1 MKSVPGNPSS
11 EPVAIIGMS
20 CRFPGGADSP
30 ASFWRLLREGFDAM
44 REVPADRWDAAAYQS
59 TDPSVAGKVRAL
71 RAGFLDRVDAFDASF
86 WGVSAREALSMD
98 PQQRLLLEV
107 AYEALEHAHQPID
120 SLAGSRTGVFV
131 GIATD
136 DYSRRTDPSDVYSGT
151 GSLFSVAAGR
161 ISYLLDLRGPSLA
174 VDTACSSSLVALH
187 LACQS
192 LQSRE
197 SELALVGGVN
207 VITDPGKSI
216 YFSGL
221 GALSTDGRCKTFDA
235 SADGY
240 GRGEGCGV
248 FVLKRL
254 AEALEDGD
262 RVLAVVR
269 GSAVNQDG
277 HSNGLTAPNGLA
289 QEAVLKEAL
298 SRAGLKPGDIQYVEA
313 HGTGTPLGDPIEIE
327 ALSSALCEWRGPKEP
342 LLLGSVKTNIGHLE
356 AAAGVAGL
364 MKVVLAMRHGELPPH
379 LHFTRPNPHVPWAQ
393 LPLKVPTEVTPWTS
407 RGPRIAGVSSFGI
420 SGTNAHVILEEAPRS
435 KSERAT
441 HEGDEH
447 PLLLPLSAR
456 SPDALTALAKA
467 HRSWLDDSEPERTL
481 RELVHTAS
489 VRRGHHAQRLAV
501 VGNTRRDMAE
511 ALRAFTDGE
520 PHPGVVRRQVSFE
533 EESPRVAFIFPGQ
546 GSQWL
551 GMGRQ
556 LLREEPVFRAAIE
569 DCEQAMRPHVEW
581 SLVEELGAD
590 EAHSRLAEMDVVQPV
605 LFAMQVALA
614 ALWRSWG
621 IEPDAVVGHSM
632 GEVAAA
638 HVAGALSL
646 EDAAC
651 IICRRSQLLRRVS
664 GQGAMAVVELGLE
677 QAREVLAGDESR
689 LSVGVSNSARSTVIS
704 GEPSALEEL
713 LRSLEGRGIFCR
725 RVKVDVASHSPQMD
739 PLKEDLLLALEGVAP
754 ESALVPIYSTVTG
767 ETGDG
772 SDFSAAYWVRNL
784 RDPVLFQ
791 GAIERLLDDGHAV
804 FIEVSPHPVLLAP
817 IQETL
822 EEAKR
827 GGLALASLRRQTD
840 ERRTLL
846 ESFAALYVHGHP
858 VDWKRLYPEG
868 GRPVELPSYPWQ
880 GERYWLDAPS
890 TAAVSG
896 RSPRAVRDAGAG
908 HPLLGGAL
916 SSSLQPRVRFWERS
930 LGTEAF
936 PYLADHRVQ
945 GEVVFPGAGYVEMAL
960 AAGAEVL
967 GEAGL
972 VLEAVSFREML
983 SLTPGADRR
992 VQLALTEEGS
1002 GRASFQIASRAE
1014 GETVWRT
1021 HAMGRLRQAEGPA
1034 PEPPLESWR
1043 DGGEARSSDEHYRR
1057 METMCL
1063 GYGPTFRGL
1072 RQLALRDGEVLGQ
1085 VHLPDQGAEDA
1096 KAYWLHPALLDACL
1110 QASVALMA
1118 TGDSRDPFVPVGI
1131 ERVRLL
1137 GRPGRELQVRVKAR
1151 AGEKPGDPERS
1162 FDVWLLD
1169 MEGRLLAELE
1179 GLRARRL
1186 DGGAVARDALEG
1198 SVFTVA
1204 WRRTE
1209 ELPEALGSGSWLVFA
1224 DRDGFGAEV
1233 QSLLRARGGACV
1245 RVVAGSAYERVA
1257 ADLYRI
1263 NPASP
1268 EDYRRLLRESFGDD
1282 GRCQGVVHLFSLDA
1296 SAFNSTTPTTLASDL
1311 SHGAVSATYLAQAL
1325 VRQGWRDVPRLV
1337 LVTRGARSV
1346 VDGDAVAPAQA
1357 SLWGL
1362 GQTLATEHPELECT
1376 RVDLA
1381 AVPDARDASRLL
1393 SELIAKGHEDQVA
1406 LRDGR
1411 HVARFVRG
1419 GFEADAASGRS
1430 VTLTPAA
1437 GRPFRLELPEPGVL
1451 ERLVLRE
1458 SRRPQPGPG
1467 EVELEVEAAALNFID
1482 VMKAMGIY
1490 PGLPPGPVA
1499 LGAECSGRIV
1509 ALGEGVTGF
1518 SLGQEVVAL
1527 APSCF
1532 ATHVKVPARFVAP
1545 KPTRLDFAQA
1555 ATFPGV
1561 FMTAWYAVHH
1571 LGRARRGE
1579 KILIHAASGGTGL
1592 AALQIARALG
1602 LEVFA
1607 TAGSEEKRTFLRSMG
1622 VEHVMDSRSLAFADE
1637 VLRITDGRGVDLVLN
1652 SLTGEA
1658 LVKSLEVLA
1667 PYGRFLE
1674 LGKRDIYDDVRLG
1687 LSPFRKSLSYSAID
1701 LMGMMEARPE
1711 LFASLFAEVMGHLE
1725 AGTFEPLPVQV
1736 FPASDAEGAF
1746 RHMAQAKH
1754 IGKLALRM
1762 KDPEARIAPLEPVR
1776 QGIRAD
1782 ASYLITGGLGGL
1794 GLSVARWLVEQGARH
1809 LALVGRT
1816 APSARA
1822 EELIRVLEAAGA
1834 RVQVSA
1840 ADVSREEDVE
1850 RVLSELRAHLPPL
1863 RGIVH
1868 AAGLLDDH
1876 TALELSDE
1884 HFRKV
1889 AAPKVQGAW
1898 NLHVRTLGEPLDFFV
1913 LYSSAAVL
1921 LGSPGQGNY
1930 AAANAFMDALA
1941 EQRRALGLPAMS
1953 IQWGAFSEVGLAA
1966 AVDVRGDRLSYRGV
1980 GSLTPAEGVTALARL
1995 LEHPRPVVGVLRF
2008 DARQWFEFYPRTA
2021 SVPFFAELPRESD
2034 VSRSGSAQGTS
2045 LKQALE
2051 VASPAGRIEI
2061 LEGHLREQLG
2071 RVLRIPAAR
2080 IDRAAPFKSIGVD
2093 SLMSLELRNRI
2104 EASIGLKL
2112 SAALLFTYTHTAS
2125 LAEHLLERLGLSSIP
2140 EVEAAPVESP
2150 QADELQRIEQELDQ
2164 LSEDELAARLAEK
2177 LLLP

>member
-1 MKSVPGNPSS
+1 MKSFSGSPSS
-11 EPVAIIGMS
+11 EPIAIIGMS
-20 CRFPGGADSP
+20 CRFPGGANSP
-30 ASFWRLLREGFDAM
+30 EAFWRMLRDGVDAM
-44 REVPADRWDAAAYQS
+44 REVPAERWDAAAYH
-59 TDPSVAGKVRAL
+59 GKVRAL
-71 RAGFLDRVDAFDASF
+71 RAGFLERVDTFDASF
-86 WGVSAREALSMD
+86 WGISAREATSMD

-107 AYEALEHAHQPID
+107 AYEALEHALQPID

-161 ISYLLDLRGPSLA
+161 LSYLLDLRGPSIA

-192 LQSRE
+192 LRDGE

-221 GALSTDGRCKTFDA
+221 GALSADGRCKTFDA

-248 FVLKRL
+248 LVLKRL
-254 AEALEDGD
+254 SQALQDGD

-298 SRAGLKPGDIQYVEA
+298 ARSGLKPADIQYVEA

-327 ALSSALCEWRGPKEP
+327 ALSAALCEWRAAREP

-364 MKVVLAMRHGELPPH
+364 MKVVLSMQHGELPPH
-379 LHFTRPNPHVPWAQ
+379 LHFKQPNPHVPWSQ
-393 LPLKVPTEVTPWTS
+393 LPLKVPTELTPWTS

-420 SGTNAHVILEEAPRS
+420 SGTNAHVILEEAPRP
-435 KSERAT
+435 KSEPVA
-441 HEGDEH
+441 HEEEGR

-456 SPDALTALAKA
+456 GPEALTALAGA
-467 HRSWLDDSEPERTL
+467 HGDLLGDASSAVAL
-481 RELVHTAS
+481 RDITHAAS
-489 VRRGHHAQRLAV
+489 VRRSHHALRLAV
-501 VGNTRRDMAE
+501 VGDSRRDMVE
-511 ALRAFTDGE
+511 ALQAFTRGE
-520 PHPGVVRRQVSFE
+520 LHPGVVRRQVSFE
-533 EESPRVAFIFPGQ
+533 EESPRVAFVFPGQ

-556 LLREEPVFRAAIE
+556 LLREEPVFREAIE
-569 DCEQAMRPHVEW
+569 ACERAMQPYVEW

-590 EAHSRLAEMDVVQPV
+590 EARSRLGEIDVVQPV

-614 ALWRSWG
+614 ALWRAWG

-646 EDAAC
+646 EDAAR
-651 IICRRSQLLRRVS
+651 IICRRSRLLRRVS

-677 QAREVLAGDESR
+677 QAREVLAGYESR
-689 LSVGVSNSARSTVIS
+689 LSIGVSNSPRSTVIS
-704 GEPSALEEL
+704 GDTSALEEL
-713 LRSLEGRGIFCR
+713 LRNLEGRGVFCR
-725 RVKVDVASHSPQMD
+725 RVKVDVASHSPQME
-739 PLKEDLLLALEGVAP
+739 PLKEELLLSLEGVAP

-767 ETGDG
+767 ESGDG
-772 SDFSAAYWVRNL
+772 SDFTASYWVRNL
-784 RDPVLFQ
+784 REPVLFH
-791 GAIERLLDDGHAV
+791 GAIERLLEEGHAV
-804 FIEVSPHPVLLAP
+804 FIEVSPHPVLLAS

-827 GGLALASLRRQTD
+827 SGLALASLRRQAE

-858 VDWKRLYPEG
+858 VDWKQLYPDAG
-868 GRPVELPSYPWQ
+868 HPVELPSYPWQ
-880 GERYWLDAPS
+880 GERYWLDAPGE
-890 TAAVSG
+890 TAASG
-896 RSPRAVRDAGAG
+896 MHPRAAREAGAG
-908 HPLLGGAL
+908 HPLLGGSL
-916 SSSLQPRVRFWERS
+916 SSSLQPRVHFWERS
-930 LGTEAF
+930 LSTEAL
-936 PYLADHRVQ
+936 PYLSDHRVQ

-972 VLEAVSFREML
+972 VLEGVSFREML
-983 SLTPGADRR
+983 SLAPGGTRR

-1014 GETVWRT
+1014 DEATWRT
-1021 HAMGRLRQAEGPA
+1021 HAMGRLRLEEGGTPA
-1034 PEPPLESWR
+1034 RAVAPWNGEGESISS
-1043 DGGEARSSDEHYRR
+1043 EAHYRR
-1057 METMCL
+1057 MDALGL

-1072 RQLALRDGEVLGQ
+1072 RQLSRGEGEVLGQ
-1085 VHLPDQGAEDA
+1085 VRLPEQVDAEPGT
-1096 KAYWLHPALLDACL
+1096 YWLHPALLDACL

-1118 TGDSRDPFVPVGI
+1118 TADSQAPFVPVGI
-1131 ERVRLL
+1131 ERVRLH
-1137 GRPGRELQVRVKAR
+1137 GRPGRELQVRVTAR
-1151 AGEKPGDPERS
+1151 AGEGGAERS

-1169 MEGRLLAELE
+1169 AEGNILAELE
-1179 GLRARRL
+1179 GMGARQL
-1186 DGGAVARDALEG
+1186 DGGGAARDALDG
-1198 SVFTVA
+1198 CVFTVS

-1209 ELPEALGSGSWLVFA
+1209 ALPEAPASGAWLVFA
-1224 DRDGFGAEV
+1224 DRGGLGTEL
-1233 QSLLRARGGACV
+1233 QSLLRARGGSCV
-1245 RVVAGSAYERVA
+1245 RVFAGSTYERVEP
-1257 ADLYRI
+1257 DLYRI
-1263 NPASP
+1263 NPSAP
-1268 EDYRRLLRESFGDD
+1268 EDYRRLLRESFGDE

-1296 SAFNSTTPTTLASDL
+1296 AAFEATAPATLDADL
-1311 SHGAVSATYLAQAL
+1311 ARGSVSATYLAQAL

-1337 LVTRGARSV
+1337 LVTRGARAV
-1346 VDGDAVAPAQA
+1346 VEGETVAPAQA
-1357 SLWGL
+1357 PLWGL
-1362 GQTLATEHPELECT
+1362 GQTIATEHPELECT

-1381 AVPDARDASRLL
+1381 ATPDARDAALL
-1393 SELIAKGHEDQVA
+1393 LRELAAKGPEDQVA

-1411 HVARFVRG
+1411 YVARFTRS
-1419 GFEADAASGRS
+1419 GFEAGAADETAMR
-1430 VTLTPAA
+1430 LEPAA

-1458 SRRPQPGPG
+1458 ARRTPPGPG
-1467 EVELEVEAAALNFID
+1467 EVEIEVEASALNFID

-1499 LGAECSGRIV
+1499 LGAECAGRIV
-1509 ALGEGVTGF
+1509 ALGEGVSGF

-1527 APSCF
+1527 APACF
-1532 ATHVKVPARFVAP
+1532 STHVRAPARFVAP
-1545 KPTRLDFAQA
+1545 KPARLDFAQA

-1579 KILIHAASGGTGL
+1579 RILIHSASGGTGL

-1607 TAGSEEKRTFLRSMG
+1607 TAGSEEKRAFLRSLG

-1637 VLRITDGRGVDLVLN
+1637 VMRATGGRGVDLVLN

-1701 LMGMMEARPE
+1701 LMGMSEARPE
-1711 LFASLFAEVMGHLE
+1711 LFAALFAEVMQRVE
-1725 AGTFEPLPVQV
+1725 DGTFEPLPVRV

-1746 RHMAQAKH
+1746 RFMAQAKH
-1754 IGKLALRM
+1754 IGKIAVSM
-1762 KDPEARIAPLEPVR
+1762 KDPGARIAPVEAEA

-1809 LALVGRT
+1809 LALVGRK
-1816 APSARA
+1816 APSAQA
-1822 EELIRVLEAAGA
+1822 GEAIRTLESAGA
-1834 RVQVSA
+1834 RVLVVA
-1840 ADVSREEDVE
+1840 ADVSREEDVG
-1850 RVLSELRAHLPPL
+1850 RLLSELRAHLPPL
-1863 RGIVH
+1863 RGVVH
-1868 AAGLLDDH
+1868 AAGLLEDH
-1876 TALELSDE
+1876 TLLELSDG
-1884 HFRKV
+1884 HFRRV
-1889 AAPKVQGAW
+1889 AAPKVHGAW
-1898 NLHVRTLGEPLDFFV
+1898 NLHARTLGEPLDFFV
-1913 LYSSAAVL
+1913 MYSSAAVP

-1941 EQRRALGLPAMS
+1941 EQRRSLGLPAMS

-1966 AVDVRGDRLSYRGV
+1966 AADVRGDRLSYRGV
-1980 GSLTPAEGVTALARL
+1980 GSLSPAEGVAALARL
-1995 LEHPRPVVGVLRF
+1995 LERPRPVVGVLRF
-2008 DARQWFEFYPRTA
+2008 DVRQWFEFYPRTA
-2021 SVPFFAELPRESD
+2021 SVPFFAELPRESEAP
-2034 VSRSGSAQGTS
+2034 RAGSAEGAS
-2045 LKQALE
+2045 LRQALE
-2051 VASPAGRIEI
+2051 AASPAGRLDI

-2080 IDRAAPFKSIGVD
+2080 IDRTAPFKSIGVD

-2125 LAEHLLERLGLSSIP
+2125 LAEHLLERLGLASEP
-2140 EVEAAPVESP
+2140 EAAAPVEAAP
-2150 QADELQRIEQELDQ
+2150 ADELQRIEQELDQ

>member
-1 MKSVPGNPSS
+1 MKSASGSPSS

-30 ASFWRLLREGFDAM
+30 QAFWRLLREGFDAM
-44 REVPADRWDAAAYQS
+44 REVPADRWDAAAYLA
-59 TDPSVAGKVRAL
+59 TDPTSRGKVRAL
-71 RAGFLDRVDAFDASF
+71 RAGFLERVDAFDAGF
-86 WGVSAREALSMD
+86 WGISAREAISMD

-107 AYEALEHAHQPID
+107 AYEALEHAHLSVD

-136 DYSRRTDPSDVYSGT
+136 DYSCRTDPSDVYSGT

-187 LACQS
+187 LACKS
-192 LQSRE
+192 LQSGE

-254 AEALEDGD
+254 ADALEDGD

-298 SRAGLKPGDIQYVEA
+298 SRSGLKPGDVQYVEA

-327 ALSSALCEWRGPKEP
+327 ALSAALCEWRSAKEP
-342 LLLGSVKTNIGHLE
+342 LLIGSVKTNIGHLE

-364 MKVVLAMRHGELPPH
+364 MKVVLSMRHGELPPH
-379 LHFTRPNPHVPWAQ
+379 LHFTQPNPHVPWAQ
-393 LPLKVPTEVTPWTS
+393 LPLKVPTELTPWTS

-435 KSERAT
+435 KVEPSKE
-441 HEGDEH
+441 EGDGR
-447 PLLLPLSAR
+447 PVLLPLSAR
-456 SPDALTALAKA
+456 SPEALTAFAEA
-467 HRSWLDDSEPERTL
+467 HAELLGDPAATGTL
-481 RELVHTAS
+481 REIAHTAS
-489 VRRGHHAQRLAV
+489 VRRSHHPHRLAV
-501 VGNTRRDMAE
+501 VGSSRQDLVE
-511 ALRAFTDGE
+511 ALRASTRGE
-520 PHPGVVRRQVSFE
+520 PHPGVIRRQANFE
-533 EESPRVAFIFPGQ
+533 EEFPRVAFIFPGQ

-556 LLREEPVFRAAIE
+556 LLREEPVFREAIE
-569 DCEQAMRPHVEW
+569 ACERAMRPHVEW

-590 EAHSRLAEMDVVQPV
+590 EAHSHLAEIDVVQPV

-638 HVAGALSL
+638 QVAGALSL
-646 EDAAC
+646 EDAAR
-651 IICRRSQLLRRVS
+651 IICRRSRLLRRVS

-677 QAREVLAGDESR
+677 QAREVLSGYESR
-689 LSVGVSNSARSTVIS
+689 LSVGVSNSPRSTVIS
-704 GEPSALEEL
+704 GDTLALEEL
-713 LRSLEGRGIFCR
+713 LRHLEGRGIFCR

-772 SDFSAAYWVRNL
+772 SDFTASYWVRNL

-822 EEAKR
+822 EEARR
-827 GGLALASLRRQTD
+827 GGLALASLRRQAD

-858 VDWKRLYPEG
+858 VDWARLYPEG
-868 GRPVELPSYPWQ
+868 GRPVDLPSYPWQ
-880 GERYWLDAPS
+880 GERFWLDAPVA
-890 TAAVSG
+890 TAAIN
-896 RSPRAVRDAGAG
+896 RSPRTARDAGAG

-916 SSSLQPRVRFWERS
+916 SSSLQPRVHFWEQLLS
-930 LGTEAF
+930 TEAF
-936 PYLADHRVQ
+936 PYLSDHRVQ

-972 VLEAVSFREML
+972 VLEGVSFREML
-983 SLTPGADRR
+983 PLAPGTTRR
-992 VQLALTEEGS
+992 VQLVLTEEGS
-1002 GRASFQIASRAE
+1002 GRASFQIASRTDDEA
-1014 GETVWRT
+1014 TWRT
-1021 HAMGRLRQAEGPA
+1021 HALGRLRLDEGRA
-1034 PEPPLESWR
+1034 HAHSLEPWTGMEESL
-1043 DGGEARSSDEHYRR
+1043 SSDEHYRR
-1057 METMCL
+1057 MEALGL
-1063 GYGPTFRGL
+1063 GYGPMFRGL
-1072 RQLALRDGEVLGQ
+1072 RQVALSAGEVLGHVRLPSQ
-1085 VHLPDQGAEDA
+1085 VDAEPGM
-1096 KAYWLHPALLDACL
+1096 YWLHPALLDACL
-1110 QASVALMA
+1110 QASVVLMTTA
-1118 TGDSRDPFVPVGI
+1118 DSKDPFVPVGI
-1131 ERVRLL
+1131 ERVRLF
-1137 GRPGRELQVRVKAR
+1137 GRPGRDLQVRVKAR
-1151 AGEKPGDPERS
+1151 SGEKPGDPERS
-1162 FDVWLLD
+1162 FDVWVLD
-1169 MEGRLLAELE
+1169 SDGKLLAELE
-1179 GLRARRL
+1179 GLHARRL
-1186 DGGAVARDALEG
+1186 DGGAVARDTLNG
-1198 SVFTVA
+1198 NVFTVA

-1209 ELPEALGSGSWLVFA
+1209 VLPEALASGTWLVFA
-1224 DRDGFGAEV
+1224 DLGGFGEEV
-1233 QSLLRARGGACV
+1233 QSLLKARGGACV
-1245 RVVAGSAYERVA
+1245 RVVAGSAYERVESE
-1257 ADLYRI
+1257 LYRI

-1268 EDYRRLLRESFGDD
+1268 EDYRRVLRESFGEE

-1296 SAFNSTTPTTLASDL
+1296 APLKATTSSTLALDL
-1311 SHGAVSATYLAQAL
+1311 SRGAVSATYLAQAL

-1337 LVTRGARSV
+1337 FVTRGARAV
-1346 VDGDAVAPAQA
+1346 MDGDSVAPAQA

-1376 RVDLA
+1376 RIDLPTA
-1381 AVPDARDASRLL
+1381 SDARDASLL
-1393 SELIAKGHEDQVA
+1393 LRELVAKGHEDQVA

-1411 HVARFVRG
+1411 YVARFTRSD
-1419 GFEADAASGRS
+1419 FEEGPALESTTPRM
-1430 VTLTPAA
+1430 PAA

-1458 SRRPQPGPG
+1458 TRRTPPGPG
-1467 EVELEVEAAALNFID
+1467 EVEIEVEASALNFID

-1490 PGLPPGPVA
+1490 PGLPPGPVS
-1499 LGAECSGRIV
+1499 LGAECAGRIV
-1509 ALGEGVTGF
+1509 ALGEGVSGF

-1532 ATHVKVPARFVAP
+1532 ATHVKAPARFVAP

-1561 FMTAWYAVHH
+1561 FMTAWYAVQH
-1571 LGRARRGE
+1571 LGRARKGE
-1579 KILIHAASGGTGL
+1579 KILIHSASGGTGL

-1637 VLRITDGRGVDLVLN
+1637 VMRITDGRGVDLVLN

-1674 LGKRDIYDDVRLG
+1674 LGKRDIYDDFRLG
-1687 LSPFRKSLSYSAID
+1687 LSPFRKSLSYSSID
-1701 LMGMMEARPE
+1701 LMGMSEARPE
-1711 LFASLFAEVMGHLE
+1711 LFASLFSEVMRHLE
-1725 AGTFEPLPVQV
+1725 EGTFEPLPVQV
-1736 FPASDAEGAF
+1736 FSATDAEEAF

-1754 IGKLALRM
+1754 VGKLAIRM
-1762 KDPEARIAPLEPVR
+1762 KDPEARVAPMEVER

-1782 ASYLITGGLGGL
+1782 STYLITGGLGGL
-1794 GLSVARWLVEQGARH
+1794 GLSVARWMVEQGARN

-1816 APSARA
+1816 APSSRA
-1822 EELIRVLEAAGA
+1822 EDVIRALEAVGA
-1834 RVQVSA
+1834 RVHVSA

-1850 RVLSELRAHLPPL
+1850 RLFVDLRTHLPPL

-1876 TALELSDE
+1876 TALELSE
-1884 HFRKV
+1884 SHFRKV
-1889 AAPKVQGAW
+1889 AAPKVHGAW
-1898 NLHVRTLGEPLDFFV
+1898 NLHACSLREPLDFFV
-1913 LYSSAAVL
+1913 MYSSAAVL

-1941 EQRRALGLPAMS
+1941 EHRCQLGLPAMS

-1980 GSLTPAEGVTALARL
+1980 GSLTPAEGAAALARL
-1995 LEHPRPVVGVLRF
+1995 LERPRPVVGVLRF

-2021 SVPFFAELPRESD
+2021 SVPYFAELPRESEPP
-2034 VSRSGSAQGTS
+2034 RSGSARSAS
-2045 LKQALE
+2045 LRQALE
-2051 VASPAGRIEI
+2051 SAPPAGRLDI
-2061 LEGHLREQLG
+2061 LEGQLREQLG

-2080 IDRAAPFKSIGVD
+2080 IDRHAPFKSIGVD

-2125 LAEHLLERLGLSSIP
+2125 LAEHLLERLGLSSSP
-2140 EVEAAPVESP
+2140 DVTAAPAEPP
-2150 QADELQRIEQELDQ
+2150 QVGELQRIEQELDQ

>member
-1 MKSVPGNPSS
+1 MKSAPGNPSS

-30 ASFWRLLREGFDAM
+30 ESFWRLLREGFDAM
-44 REVPADRWDAAAYQS
+44 REVPAERWDAATYQS
-59 TDPSVAGKVRAL
+59 SDPSVAGKVRAL
-71 RAGFLDRVDAFDASF
+71 RAGFLDRVDSFDASF
-86 WGVSAREALSMD
+86 WGISAREAVSMD

-107 AYEALEHAHQPID
+107 TYEALEHALQPID

-136 DYSRRTDPSDVYSGT
+136 DYSHRTDPSDVYSGT

-161 ISYLLDLRGPSLA
+161 ISYLLDLRGPSIA

-197 SELALVGGVN
+197 SELAVVGGVN

-254 AEALEDGD
+254 SEALADGD

-289 QEAVLKEAL
+289 QEAVLREAL
-298 SRAGLKPGDIQYVEA
+298 TRSGLKPGDIQYVEA

-379 LHFTRPNPHVPWAQ
+379 LHFTRPNPHVPWAR

-420 SGTNAHVILEEAPRS
+420 SGTNAHVILEEAPRAKAEPEARS
-435 KSERAT
+435 DD
-441 HEGDEH
+441 GH
-447 PLLLPLSAR
+447 PLILPLSAR
-456 SPDALTALAKA
+456 SPEALTALAEA
-467 HRSWLDDSEPERTL
+467 HRGLLSAPLPAGTL
-481 RELVHTAS
+481 REHAHAAS
-489 VRRGHHAQRLAV
+489 VRRSHHPHRLAV
-501 VGNTRRDMAE
+501 VGNTRRDLAE
-511 ALRAFTDGE
+511 ALLASAHGE

-556 LLREEPVFRAAIE
+556 LLREEPVFREAIE
-569 DCEQAMRPHVEW
+569 DCERAMRPHVEW

-590 EAHSRLAEMDVVQPV
+590 EAHSRLAEIDVVQPV

-646 EDAAC
+646 EDAAR
-651 IICRRSQLLRRVS
+651 IICRRSRLLRRVS

-677 QAREVLAGDESR
+677 QAREALAGSESR
-689 LSVGVSNSARSTVIS
+689 LSVGVSNSARSSVIS
-704 GEPSALEEL
+704 GDTSALEEL
-713 LRSLEGRGIFCR
+713 LGRLEGRGIFCR

-754 ESALVPIYSTVTG
+754 ERAPVPIYSTVTG

-772 SDFSAAYWVRNL
+772 SDFSATYWVRNL

-822 EEAKR
+822 EEARR
-827 GGLALASLRRQTD
+827 GGLALASLRRQAD

-858 VDWKRLYPEG
+858 VEWKRLFPEG
-868 GRPVELPSYPWQ
+868 GRPVELPSYPWR
-880 GERYWLDAPS
+880 GERYWLDVPS
-890 TAAVSG
+890 VSSG
-896 RSPRAVRDAGAG
+896 ASRGVREAGVG
-908 HPLLGGAL
+908 HPLLGGSL
-916 SSSLQPRVRFWERS
+916 SSSLQPRVHFWERS
-930 LGTEAF
+930 VGTEAF

-945 GEVVFPGAGYVEMAL
+945 GDVVFPGAGYVEMAL

-967 GEAGL
+967 GEGGL
-972 VLEAVSFREML
+972 VLEEVHFRELL
-983 SLTPGADRR
+983 SLAAGADRR

-1002 GRASFQIASRAE
+1002 GRASFQILSRAE
-1014 GETVWRT
+1014 DASAWRT
-1021 HAMGRLRQAEGPA
+1021 HAMGRLRLEEGRAPDPA
-1034 PEPPLESWR
+1034 WESWS
-1043 DGGEARSSDEHYRR
+1043 DEGEPRSSDEHYRR
-1057 METMCL
+1057 MEALGL

-1072 RQLALRDGEVLGQ
+1072 RRLALREGEVLGRVQLPEQ
-1085 VHLPDQGAEDA
+1085 VAAEPGT
-1096 KAYWLHPALLDACL
+1096 YWLHPALLDACL

-1118 TGDSRDPFVPVGI
+1118 TADSKDPFVPVGI
-1131 ERVRLL
+1131 ERVRLFA
-1137 GRPGRELQVRVKAR
+1137 RPGRELQVRVRAR
-1151 AGEKPGDPERS
+1151 AGEKPGDAERS
-1162 FDVWLLD
+1162 FDVRLLD
-1169 MEGRLLAELE
+1169 LDGRPVAELE

-1186 DGGAVARDALEG
+1186 DGGAGARDALEG

-1204 WRRTE
+1204 WQRTE
-1209 ELPEALGSGSWLVFA
+1209 ALPDALASGTWLVFS
-1224 DRDGFGAEV
+1224 DRGGFGEEL
-1233 QSLLRARGGACV
+1233 QSLLRTRGGACV
-1245 RVVAGSAYERVA
+1245 GVVAGSAYERVS

-1268 EDYRRLLRESFGDD
+1268 EDYRRLLRESFGED
-1282 GRCQGVVHLFSLDA
+1282 GRCQGVVHLLGLDA
-1296 SAFNSTTPTTLASDL
+1296 AAFSSTTSATLASDL

-1346 VDGDAVAPAQA
+1346 VEGDAVAPAQA

-1376 RVDLA
+1376 RIDLA
-1381 AVPDARDASRLL
+1381 PVPDARDASLLL
-1393 SELIAKGHEDQVA
+1393 SELVAKGHEDQVA
-1406 LRDGR
+1406 LREGR

-1419 GFEADAASGRS
+1419 GFEAAPEEPS
-1430 VTLTPAA
+1430 VALTPAA
-1437 GRPFRLELPEPGVL
+1437 GRPFRLELPVPGVL

-1458 SRRPQPGPG
+1458 ARRSRPGPG
-1467 EVELEVEAAALNFID
+1467 EVEVEVEATALNFID

-1490 PGLPPGPVA
+1490 PGLPPGPVS

-1509 ALGEGVTGF
+1509 ALGEGVTEF

-1532 ATHVKVPARFVAP
+1532 ATHVKAPARFVAP
-1545 KPTRLDFAQA
+1545 KPARLDFAQA

-1579 KILIHAASGGTGL
+1579 KILIHSASGGTGL

-1607 TAGSEEKRTFLRSMG
+1607 TAGSEEKRAFLRSMG

-1637 VLRITDGRGVDLVLN
+1637 VMRITDGRGVDLVLN

-1674 LGKRDIYDDVRLG
+1674 LGKRDIYDDVRIG

-1701 LMGMMEARPE
+1701 LMGMTEARPE
-1711 LFASLFAEVMGHLE
+1711 LFASLFAEVMRHLE
-1725 AGTFEPLPVQV
+1725 DGAFAPLPVHV
-1736 FPASDAEGAF
+1736 FPAMDAEGAF
-1746 RHMAQAKH
+1746 RQMAQAKH
-1754 IGKLALRM
+1754 LGKLAVRM
-1762 KDPEARIAPLEPVR
+1762 KDPEARIAPLEAARP
-1776 QGIRAD
+1776 GIRAD

-1794 GLSVARWLVEQGARH
+1794 GLSVARWLVEQGARNV
-1809 LALVGRT
+1809 ALVGRT

-1822 EELIRVLEAAGA
+1822 EEVIRTLEAAGA
-1834 RVQVSA
+1834 RVRVSA

-1850 RVLSELRAHLPPL
+1850 RLLAELGANLPPL
-1863 RGIVH
+1863 RGVVH
-1868 AAGLLDDH
+1868 AAGLLEDH
-1876 TALELSDE
+1876 TALELSDA
-1884 HFRKV
+1884 HFHKV
-1889 AAPKVQGAW
+1889 AAPKIQGAW
-1898 NLHVRTLGEPLDFFV
+1898 NLHARTLGQPLDFFI

-1966 AVDVRGDRLSYRGV
+1966 AVDARGDRLSYRGV
-1980 GSLTPAEGVTALARL
+1980 GSLTPAEGITALSRL
-1995 LEHPRPVVGVLRF
+1995 LEHPRPVVGVLRL

-2021 SVPFFAELPRESD
+2021 SVPFFAELPREAEAP
-2034 VSRSGSAQGTS
+2034 RSGSAQGTS

-2051 VASPAGRIEI
+2051 SAPPAGRLDL

-2080 IDRAAPFKSIGVD
+2080 IDRTAPFKSIGVD

-2104 EASIGLKL
+2104 EASLGLKL

-2125 LAEHLLERLGLSSIP
+2125 LAEHLLERLGLSSAP
-2140 EVEAAPVESP
+2140 EVEAAPVEPP
-2150 QADELQRIEQELDQ
+2150 QADALQRIEQELDQ